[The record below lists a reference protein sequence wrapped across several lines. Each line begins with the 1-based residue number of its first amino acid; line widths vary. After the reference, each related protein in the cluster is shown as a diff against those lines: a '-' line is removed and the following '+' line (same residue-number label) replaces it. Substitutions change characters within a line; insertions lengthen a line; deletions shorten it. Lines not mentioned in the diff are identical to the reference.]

1 MPIEDTGWY
10 YRSDHDG
17 GSSPVR
23 DIIVWPPGWQPVSEA
38 GVLGQTLVVASTSNY
53 NVYEVSNSTGKS
65 WLVSATHQKNR
76 NNGYIVALTP
86 GTYVSGTAITVFR
99 IPRILVGHAPS
110 RGKSNTGFGILT
122 SQIQHNG
129 LSVASTFRQRTSN
142 VAVIYHS
149 NAGSFS
155 TGQTIVVS
163 GISDPT
169 YNGTFVVTGVNS
181 TYVIYSNTGTNE
193 GLTADTGGRVSLFD
207 LPFYMHFF
215 KAFTPW
221 ALFTGPY
228 TGTGTLSEAPQ
239 CPFTVHAYLRYGI
252 ALRKITV
259 IAKEFQGNPETHGS
273 TAASQVYQVFAPQCT
288 SDTPD
293 FCVDVDLPAY
303 QTMRIVWYKGIP
315 QPIFPAS
322 VSTPPY
328 SGATRSN
335 RNRSSLDRLYQQP
348 EGSGNVGD
356 ASVWDVGIK
365 EDNGIVRAI
374 TCLGSLGRGSTFVI
388 RPSMIPSTN
397 CCIMFGTVNFNN
409 GFETQAPTMTSCVYQ
424 WYRNRSSGGPVAV
437 GSPASMPYTLYTYSG
452 GTQSFR
458 ALGVISPP
466 VEAARGDNAGGY
478 SIAINAIGVDAY
490 GVAFNT
496 TRNIA
501 IPSYSGGIGIQ
512 SNLSPVGEWNPL
524 HPWPWDVPLLA
535 FAANEASVRYAGN
548 TGWLLST
555 PNADSITITPP
566 TISRAGNTITAT
578 SGTATPGDVNESY
591 VPASRSVVINASV
604 VNSAIG
610 GSNGGTIAAGTS
622 VSTTV
627 AGFSGNAV
635 VADAVDTWAFGS
647 SSQNTTFNTFPCI
660 YTAKATAVL
669 P

>member
-65 WLVSATHQKNR
+65 WLVSATHLKNR

-99 IPRILVGHAPS
+99 IPRLLVGHAPS

-122 SQIQHNG
+122 SQIQYNG
-129 LSVASTFRQRTSN
+129 LSVASTNRQRTSN

-169 YNGTFVVTGVNS
+169 YNGTFVVTGVTS
-181 TYVIYSNTGTNE
+181 TSVMYSNTGTNE

-228 TGTGTLSEAPQ
+228 AGTGTLSEAAQ

-252 ALRKITV
+252 ALRKISV
-259 IAKEFQGNPETHGS
+259 IAKEFQGNPETHDS
-273 TAASQVYQVFAPQCT
+273 RAASQVYQVFAPQCT
-288 SDTPD
+288 PDTPD
-293 FCVDVDLPAY
+293 FCIDVDLPVY
-303 QTMRIVWYKGIP
+303 QTMRIVWYKGVP

-328 SGATRSN
+328 AGATRLN

-348 EGSGNVGD
+348 EGSGNIGD

-365 EDNGIVRAI
+365 EDNGLIRAI
-374 TCLGSLGRGSTFVI
+374 SCLGSLGRGSAFAT
-388 RPSMIPSTN
+388 RPSLIPSTN
-397 CCIMFGTVNFNN
+397 VCHILGTVNFNN
-409 GFETQAPTMTSCVYQ
+409 GTETQAPVMNSCVYQ
-424 WYRNRSSGGPVAV
+424 WYRSRITGGGVAV
-437 GSPASMPYTLYTYSG
+437 GSAASMPNTLYTFAG

-458 ALGVISPP
+458 TLGVVLPP
-466 VEAARGDNAGGY
+466 VDAPRGDNPGRYLLVITY
-478 SIAINAIGVDAY
+478 SGVDAY
-490 GVAFNT
+490 GVAFNGT
-496 TRNIA
+496 KNSIF
-501 IPSYSGGIGIQ
+501 PPLSYGGGIQ
-512 SNLSPVGEWNPL
+512 SNQSPIGEWNPL
-524 HPWPWDVPLLA
+524 HPWPWDVPLLS
-535 FAANEASVRYAGN
+535 FAPNESSVRYTGN

-555 PNADSITITPP
+555 PSADIVTVTPP
-566 TISRAGNTITAT
+566 AISRAGTTITAT
-578 SGTATPGDVNESY
+578 SGTATPGDVNESF
-591 VPASRSVVINASV
+591 VPTSRSVVINASV
-604 VNSAIG
+604 VNYAIG

-627 AGFSGNAV
+627 AGFSGNQV